1 MPDPSEQRDAAK
13 PAGRLIPPAPR
24 GRLIFPLSFQ
34 CHGYWSPPP
43 RANAIKFAYIRSL
56 KRRPVGNLGC
66 KPRHRF
72 FIFQNQLFMLDPSLR
87 RDRLNGIAPRAR
99 GRSDLGA

>member
-1 MPDPSEQRDAAK
+1 MPDPSSRRDAAK
-13 PAGRLIPPAPR
+13 PAGRLIPPRAA
-24 GRLIFPLSFQ
+24 GQVNFSIEFSMSWVLVS
-34 CHGYWSPPP
+34 PP